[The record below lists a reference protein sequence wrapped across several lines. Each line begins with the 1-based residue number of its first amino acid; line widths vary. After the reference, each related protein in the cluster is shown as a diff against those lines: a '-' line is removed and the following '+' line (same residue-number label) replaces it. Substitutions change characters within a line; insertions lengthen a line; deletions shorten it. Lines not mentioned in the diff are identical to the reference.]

1 MLNDECVSVLIGNGE
16 LRKFYEL
23 GAGAGQLLANY
34 SNWGLVNVGM
44 CECVSDTFEDSTK
57 SLRDGL
63 FIGAIYS
70 SFITHSQ

>member
-44 CECVSDTFEDSTK
+44 CECVSDTSDDSTK
-57 SLRDGL
+57 QPAKWT
-63 FIGAIYS
+63 FYWYH
-70 SFITHSQ
+70 SFIVYYS